1 MPILKEFIVEA
12 KINSVRQNIIVVAQS
27 TSDAKVKFKALQPT
41 ATFLGVK
48 PK

>member
-12 KINSVRQNIIVVAQS
+12 KINSVRQNIVISAQS
-27 TSDAKVKFKALQPT
+27 PLDAKYKFGKLHPNG
-41 ATFLGVK
+41 TFLNVK